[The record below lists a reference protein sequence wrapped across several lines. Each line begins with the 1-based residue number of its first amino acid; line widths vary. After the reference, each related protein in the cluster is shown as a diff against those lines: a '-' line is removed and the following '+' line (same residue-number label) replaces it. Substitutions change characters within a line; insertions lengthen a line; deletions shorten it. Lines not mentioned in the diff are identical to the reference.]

1 MNINIRIFPFKG
13 TVGNLVLL
21 SLHRGSHR
29 FSNSLLLESFINFLD
44 RVDFEVSQRLGL

>member
-1 MNINIRIFPFKG
+1 MNIKIQIFPFKG

-29 FSNSLLLESFINFLD
+29 FSLLLESFINFLD